1 MTGTGDVRECA
12 RGAHCSG
19 ARDGQGVYGPRAFCD
34 QDAALIRRALDDT
47 PTLYAELRELLGDK
61 TSGAESGRRAPSA
74 DPAMP
79 INAGVEAA
87 LAALSGT
94 ILAWEERL
102 RPVLGLPPAPAPSW
116 SREPARVA
124 EACRLMSHRLTALLS
139 LPLDAMVVAGGG
151 TDHRGGADAG
161 LDILDAYRAGD
172 RLARPHRAEVAV
184 PVPCPR
190 ECGGLWLLRRDG
202 SEHARCPRCGAFV
215 PADEY
220 RAIIQAAADAA

>member
-61 TSGAESGRRAPSA
+61 TSGAESGRRAPST
-74 DPAMP
+74 DPGMP

-151 TDHRGGADAG
+151 TDHRGGRGRRPGHPGGVPGGGPVGAPAPGRGGGAG
-161 LDILDAYRAGD
+161 
-172 RLARPHRAEVAV
+172 
-184 PVPCPR
+184 PVPPGVRRPVAAAQGRERACP
-190 ECGGLWLLRRDG
+190 
-202 SEHARCPRCGAFV
+202 V
-215 PADEY
+215 PAL
-220 RAIIQAAADAA
+220 RGVRPCR